1 MVPSGTPWRT
11 ASSGLVGGRAWT
23 LFKTAATGGGLCF
36 SFESSLPDFAPV
48 AASERRSYEGKELTA
63 CGPRAGYAWWGI
75 TPAGEPI
82 EFTVVRS
89 SSSPV
94 FQLFAG
100 TAISEIRSFTIRFAH
115 HAPSTIRPRSGQ
127 FVATL
132 TRNSAMLS
140 LSADMGTS
148 GHFDCKT
155 HMDAD
160 VDVLLGPCQVR
171 ATGPLLAKL
180 RNLGAPLVRH

>member
-1 MVPSGTPWRT
+1 MKTLRRTVPLL
-11 ASSGLVGGRAWT
+11 AL
-23 LFKTAATGGGLCF
+23 AAL
-36 SFESSLPDFAPV
+36 
-48 AASERRSYEGKELTA
+48 AAAGCMLT
-63 CGPRAGYAWWGI
+63 
-75 TPAGEPI
+75 
-82 EFTVVRS
+82 
-89 SSSPV
+89 
-94 FQLFAG
+94 
-100 TAISEIRSFTIRFAH
+100 
-115 HAPSTIRPRSGQ
+115 SGQ